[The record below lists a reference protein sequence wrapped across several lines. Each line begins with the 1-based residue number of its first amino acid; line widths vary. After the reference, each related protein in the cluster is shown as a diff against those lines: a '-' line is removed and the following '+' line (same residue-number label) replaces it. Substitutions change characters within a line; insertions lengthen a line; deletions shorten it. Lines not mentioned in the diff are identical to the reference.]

1 MRDEVETEA
10 RQEVWRDRPT
20 RGYPRGRSDE
30 TPSPGSLTKVFVDI
44 DESLRQ
50 SSHGMTLKATRP
62 TNLEL
67 TILRVL
73 WEHGPLS
80 VRGAQKILDAAKPTG
95 YTTVLKMLQIM
106 TSKGLVD
113 RDESVRPQVYRAK
126 ASQQQTQRQLLRD
139 LLQRAYGGSVKS
151 LVMHALG
158 TSKTSS
164 ETVREIEKL
173 LERLEGGSE

>member
-1 MRDEVETEA
+1 
-10 RQEVWRDRPT
+10 
-20 RGYPRGRSDE
+20 
-30 TPSPGSLTKVFVDI
+30 
-44 DESLRQ
+44 
-50 SSHGMTLKATRP
+50 MTAKASRP

-73 WEHGPLS
+73 WDHGPLS
-80 VRGAQKILDAAKPTG
+80 VRDAQKILDAVKPTG

-158 TSKTSS
+158 TSKTSPD
-164 ETVREIEKL
+164 TVREIEKL